1 MYLTIFT
8 LQNRDMYLSCT
19 TFKPML
25 YLFSSNTLPHTS
37 SLPPLLTLRE
47 RLEFLVRA
55 TLCGRLGEAL
65 RSGTYADFREG
76 QPTLVNIVGVG
87 D

>member
-1 MYLTIFT
+1 
-8 LQNRDMYLSCT
+8 
-19 TFKPML
+19 ML
-25 YLFSSNTLPHTS
+25 YLFSANTLPHTS

-65 RSGTYADFREG
+65 KSDAYVDFRAG
-76 QPTLVNIVGVG
+76 QPTRVNIVEVSG
-87 D
+87 